1 MAKDTRAALMSA
13 ALRTIGERG
22 FAGASARQIATEAG
36 QNQALVFYHFG
47 TVNDLIAQACRWS
60 TEQRVGSYR
69 DEFHSAGTLAE
80 LLAVGRRVHATEHAE
95 GNVTV
100 LAQLLA
106 GARGN
111 EVVGAAVADA
121 LNLWVVEV
129 EATLRRVLA
138 DSPLLALVD
147 LSGLARAISAG
158 FVGIELLDGVDP
170 AGAASAIAS
179 LEQLALLTEAL
190 LTELDNL
197 GPITSRLVRRKLKPL
212 STESTRP
219 G

>member
-1 MAKDTRAALMSA
+1 MAKDTRTELMQA

-22 FAGASARQIATEAG
+22 FAGASARQIASAAG
-36 QNQALVFYHFG
+36 LNQALVFYHFG
-47 TVNDLIAQACRWS
+47 TVNELIAQACRWS
-60 TEQRVGSYR
+60 TEQRVGSYQE
-69 DEFHSAGTLAE
+69 EFRSAGTLAE
-80 LLAVGRRVHATEHAE
+80 LLALGRRVHATEHAE

-111 EVVGAAVADA
+111 EIVGAAVADS

-129 EATLRRVLA
+129 EATLQRVLA
-138 DSPLLALVD
+138 DSPMLALVD

-170 AGAASAIAS
+170 AGAASAIGS

-190 LTELDNL
+190 LAELDNL
-197 GPITSRLVRRKLKPL
+197 GPITSRLVKRKLKPL
-212 STESTRP
+212 TKEPSRP
-219 G
+219 S